1 MKKAIYKITNLINQ
15 KSYIGQSIHPYR
27 RLIEH
32 RSKATTK
39 ADSYPIHLAINKYG
53 FENFSFEI
61 LEWTEE
67 YNEREHYYINLFN
80 TVAPNGYNILDGS
93 SNNPVMY
100 GLNNPNNTLLPQVV
114 EAIIKD
120 LQLNNESDL
129 ALAKKYNTTDKIISD
144 INHGRTHRKDNL
156 NYPIRIR
163 KGRTGG
169 ISESIRKQIINDL
182 KNTTDSY
189 SKLAT
194 KYGVSK
200 EMIGHIN
207 HGRFNSVKGETYPI
221 RSK

>member
-1 MKKAIYKITNLINQ
+1 M
-15 KSYIGQSIHPYR
+15 
-27 RLIEH
+27 
-32 RSKATTK
+32 
-39 ADSYPIHLAINKYG
+39 
-53 FENFSFEI
+53 
-61 LEWTEE
+61 
-67 YNEREHYYINLFN
+67 
-80 TVAPNGYNILDGS
+80 APNGYNILDGS

-169 ISESIRKQIINDL
+169 ISESIRK
-182 KNTTDSY
+182 
-189 SKLAT
+189 
-194 KYGVSK
+194 
-200 EMIGHIN
+200 
-207 HGRFNSVKGETYPI
+207 
-221 RSK
+221 